1 MGQLSTAKVSDS
13 PFIIKGKG
21 ASMWEKE
28 NIQLWGADTCWLG
41 KIKGAVVK
49 MSVIWLKVGQL
60 CYSPIQAR
68 WIHTYH
74 QVEADTGMGKDF
86 TAKVGATMLL
96 TYARRCICDARY
108 SGQNLKRV
116 GILRQ
121 GGNILPLSI
130 QRGNLQP
137 YIFRGQH
144 ITSYILMGGILP
156 PPLLLIYEPKIG
168 NGYLKRLK
176 AQKGKGGA
184 VSLFIAKHIRVS
196 SRRDCYLFLKFPTN
210 SLNTR
215 FI

>member
-1 MGQLSTAKVSDS
+1 MGRLRAAV
-13 PFIIKGKG
+13 G
-21 ASMWEKE
+21 E
-28 NIQLWGADTCWLG
+28 N
-41 KIKGAVVK
+41 V
-49 MSVIWLKVGQL
+49 
-60 CYSPIQAR
+60 CYL
-68 WIHTYH
+68 TKC
-74 QVEADTGMGKDF
+74 G
-86 TAKVGATMLL
+86 GATMLL

-168 NGYLKRLK
+168 NGYLKRLSK
-176 AQKGKGGA
+176 RC
-184 VSLFIAKHIRVS
+184 FI
-196 SRRDCYLFLKFPTN
+196 PTN
-210 SLNTR
+210 VLHTR
-215 FI
+215 HKREKAVQYRYLSRSIFGYRHDAIAIFF